1 MYWVASFFP
10 YEKARM
16 SNELQQGTIVFYAAA
31 KQFGFIKPDI
41 GEGDVFFHI
50 EQYDHDGDPA
60 IDSRVAFMVE
70 PDPRREG
77 RRRAKAVTPIQNS
90 QTVPAPGHV

>member
-1 MYWVASFFP
+1 
-10 YEKARM
+10 M
-16 SNELQQGTIVFYAAA
+16 SNELQQGRIVFYAAA

-50 EQYDHDGDPA
+50 EQYDHDGDPVL
-60 IDSRVAFMVE
+60 DTRVAFMVE

-77 RRRAKAVTPIQNS
+77 RRRAKAVTPIQDS
-90 QTVPAPGHV
+90 QMASAEGTSSGAAD